1 MKRYPP
7 EYWDVSY
14 QTGKT
19 GWDIGYVSTPLKEY
33 FDQLTNKS
41 LKILIPGAGNGWE
54 VEYLYKEGFEN
65 TFMLDFS
72 EKAIGS
78 FKSRYPDFPQHQII
92 HQDFFKHTG
101 RYDLIVEQTFFSSL
115 PRELRTA
122 YAKKIF
128 DLLKPGGKMVGLLFN
143 HEFPFNNPPFGG
155 SAGEYSNLF
164 KPLFEFVHFETANNS
179 IKPRKGRE
187 QFLLLKKRFF

>member
-7 EYWDVSY
+7 EYWDASY

-54 VEYLYKEGFEN
+54 VEYLFKEGFEN

-78 FKSRYPDFPQHQII
+78 FKNRYPDFPQHQII

-101 RYDLIVEQTFFSSL
+101 QYDLIVEQTFFSAL
-115 PRELRTA
+115 PRALRTA
-122 YAKKIF
+122 YARHCHA
-128 DLLKPGGKMVGLLFN
+128 LLKPGGKWVGLLFN
-143 HEFPFNNPPFGG
+143 HEFPFDYPPFGG
-155 SAGEYSNLF
+155 SPEEYTR
-164 KPLFEFVHFETANNS
+164 LFEKWFTFLHFESAYNS
-179 IKPRKGRE
+179 IKPRKDRE
-187 QFLLLKKRFF
+187 LFILLLRD